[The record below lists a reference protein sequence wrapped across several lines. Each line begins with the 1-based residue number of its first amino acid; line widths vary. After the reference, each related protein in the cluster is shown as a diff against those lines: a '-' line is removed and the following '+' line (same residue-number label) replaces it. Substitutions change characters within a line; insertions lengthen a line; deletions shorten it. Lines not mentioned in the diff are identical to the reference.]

1 MLYPPTPSTLGVF
14 DDGTGFLLPLEL
26 DELPPTTP
34 DVPLLELL
42 LDDELLP
49 VEFIPPICLLPLFLS
64 AMDALAACLA
74 SSICLDSSASSASWA
89 SFFIL
94 SISPFL

>member
-1 MLYPPTPSTLGVF
+1 MLYPPTPFPSRVPP
-14 DDGTGFLLPLEL
+14 DDNSFFTLPLEL
-26 DELPPTTP
+26 DEFSLDELPLELLP
-34 DVPLLELL
+34 DDELLL

-74 SSICLDSSASSASWA
+74 SSICLDSSASSAS
-89 SFFIL
+89 
-94 SISPFL
+94 

>member
-1 MLYPPTPSTLGVF
+1 MLYPPTPFPSSPPV
-14 DDGTGFLLPLEL
+14 DGTGFLLSLEL

-49 VEFIPPICLLPLFLS
+49 VELLQRK
-64 AMDALAACLA
+64 
-74 SSICLDSSASSASWA
+74 SASIIPLCYGCPCCLSC
-89 SFFIL
+89 FFHL
-94 SISPFL
+94 S